1 MSHEK
6 LSTQAYISA
15 KDSLG
20 HVCDKGG
27 VTGIG
32 EMERKLLGHPYVDS
46 WTEFSPEWLRMQ
58 NLEEMV
64 WQDRKA
70 SCVHLSRES

>member
-1 MSHEK
+1 MKK

-20 HVCDKGG
+20 HVCDKGR
-27 VTGIG
+27 VTGTG

-46 WTEFSPEWLRMQ
+46 WTEFSPE
-58 NLEEMV
+58 
-64 WQDRKA
+64 
-70 SCVHLSRES
+70 

>member
-1 MSHEK
+1 MLRTCHSETQEGQETTLRCLMKK

-20 HVCDKGG
+20 HVCDKGR
-27 VTGIG
+27 VTGTG

-46 WTEFSPEWLRMQ
+46 WTEFSPE
-58 NLEEMV
+58 
-64 WQDRKA
+64 
-70 SCVHLSRES
+70 